1 MLRGMRR
8 FVYRIDAECAVP
20 PVGYMIN
27 CAYPSFL
34 NAPAQPESVLK
45 RLLGFQGN
53 ASSLDH
59 AELDGS
65 LSLQSDNLEDWV
77 DRMVAVNK
85 IHGIRILRGCCGT
98 DVGHLKCLAAKLSPN
113 N

>member
-1 MLRGMRR
+1 MRR
-8 FVYRIDAECAVP
+8 FIYRIDAECMIP

-65 LSLQSDNLEDWV
+65 FSLQSDSLEDWGNG
-77 DRMVAVNK
+77 MVALNK
-85 IHGIRILRGCCGT
+85 IHGVKILGGCCGT
-98 DVGHLKCLAAKLSPN
+98 DVNHLKYLAEKLSPKD
-113 N
+113 